1 MSAPALRPLRFGEIL
16 DVAIKATTRNFG
28 TLVRAVALV
37 VIPVQILSAVVGVS
51 ARPEAFDTGQ
61 FGNDAASATDTR
73 TFLIGQLV
81 VLLLGLVGGILA
93 EGTALKAVSDAYLGE
108 QPEWRSS
115 LRFALRRLHS
125 LIWVGFLRLVVP
137 MVPFFVGTLVI
148 LLALVGLAS
157 ASDVGAVILGIP
169 LFLGAMLAV
178 ASVYLVLA
186 LTVPIVLVDGVKG
199 FRAVGRS
206 FSLSRGRYWRTAT
219 ILFVA
224 LLLVFVIQAAVG
236 GIPAIAIVAVDNTA
250 VQAIVAGIA
259 NIAGAL
265 ITTPFQAAILAIVYF
280 DLRVRREGLDVALLA
295 QDIGVDPATASAPLL
310 PPAPTRPPLGGP
322 GGPPPGAGP
331 PPPPPPPP
339 APAPPPPPGAP
350 GALPPP
356 PPPSPR
362 PGPPPPPGT
371 GETGD
376 PPA

>member
-1 MSAPALRPLRFGEIL
+1 VSAPALRPLRFGEIL

-310 PPAPTRPPLGGP
+310 PPAPTGPPVGGTWA
-322 GGPPPGAGP
+322 PPPGAAP
-331 PPPPPPPP
+331 PPPPPPTR

>member
-37 VIPVQILSAVVGVS
+37 VVPIQILSAIVGLS
-51 ARPEAFDTGQ
+51 ATPEAFDVSQLGT
-61 FGNDAASATDTR
+61 DAASPDDTR
-73 TFLIGQLV
+73 TFFIGQLV

-108 QPEWRSS
+108 EPEWRSS

-125 LIWVGFLRLVVP
+125 LVWVGFLRLVVP
-137 MVPFFVGTLVI
+137 IVPFFVGVFVI
-148 LLALVGLAS
+148 AFAFALVS
-157 ASDVGAVILGIP
+157 ASEAGAIALGIP
-169 LFLGAMLAV
+169 LFLVGMLAV

-199 FRAVGRS
+199 FRAIGRS

-224 LLLVFVIQAAVG
+224 LLLVFVIQMAIS
-236 GIPAIAIVAVDNTA
+236 GIPAIAIVAVDNAA
-250 VQAIVAGIA
+250 VQAVVAGIA
-259 NIAGAL
+259 GIAGAL

-295 QDIGVDPATASAPLL
+295 RDVGVDPASASAPLL
-310 PPAPTRPPLGGP
+310 PPTPTGPPLGGTWA
-322 GGPPPGAGP
+322 PPPGATPMP
-331 PPPPPPPP
+331 P
-339 APAPPPPPGAP
+339 PPPPPGAP
-350 GALPPP
+350 GAFPPPGGPPTPAGSPPPPSPPP
-356 PPPSPR
+356 PPP
-362 PGPPPPPGT
+362 PPHA
-371 GETGD
+371 GEAGD
-376 PPA
+376 PPG